1 MALPLYC
8 GLICRIRTWS
18 MDSIADH
25 QTSLDF
31 AGVRALAASDMA
43 QVDALIRHRLSSDVV
58 LINTIADHII
68 AGGGKRL
75 RPMLHVLAARAAGYE
90 GAEHAKLAAIIEFIH
105 TSTLL
110 HDDVVDESDM
120 RRGRKTANSV
130 WGNAASVLVGDFL
143 YSRSFQLMVELDDM
157 RIMRI
162 LADTTNVIAEGE
174 VLQLLNIGNADVT
187 EAAYMAVIERKTAVL
202 FAAAT
207 ELGGVLGA
215 LPDDQ
220 VAALRRYGMELGYAF
235 QIADDLLDYVSDAE
249 TLGKNIGD
257 DLAEGKPTLPLI
269 YAMQVADEDQ
279 VKSLRHAIEHGG
291 LDSLDRIIAAIRD
304 SGALERTHEAAVRHA
319 TAAREAL
326 AVLPES
332 PFRDALTAL
341 ADYSVERRF

>member
-1 MALPLYC
+1 M
-8 GLICRIRTWS
+8 S
-18 MDSIADH
+18 SIADRS
-25 QTSLDF
+25 TSLDF
-31 AGVRALAASDMA
+31 AGVRALAADDMKD
-43 QVDALIRHRLSSDVV
+43 VDALIRHRLSSDVV
-58 LINTIADHII
+58 LINRIADHII

-90 GAEHAKLAAIIEFIH
+90 GAEHAKLAAIVEFIH

-120 RRGRKTANSV
+120 RRGRKTANAL

-162 LADTTNVIAEGE
+162 LADTTNTIAEGE
-174 VLQLLNIGNADVT
+174 VLQLLNIGNADVD
-187 EAAYMAVIERKTAVL
+187 EAAYLAVIERKTAVL

-207 ELGGVLGA
+207 ELGGVLGG
-215 LPDDQ
+215 LPVDQ

-269 YAMQVADEDQ
+269 YAMQSADDDQ
-279 VKSLRHAIEHGG
+279 LKSLRHAIEHGG
-291 LDSLDRIIAAIRD
+291 LDSLDRIVAAIRD
-304 SGALERTHEAAVRHA
+304 SGALDRTHAKAVAHAA
-319 TAAREAL
+319 AARQAL
-326 AVLPES
+326 TALPPS
-332 PFRDALTAL
+332 PHRDALAAL